1 MSSTS
6 FGPPTAMSST
16 SFGPPTAMSSTSFGP
31 PTAMSSTSYGPL
43 TAMSSTGY
51 EITPENQPTA
61 GALDGLG
68 GGGSS
73 ASVPSVLASL
83 GVTTQAQGQAQGA
96 PTSVAATVA
105 AAENKLGRSLSIPE
119 LNYLLY
125 GYGKESS
132 FYKPAAAQGG
142 YFDADAYFADGGL
155 VATPTA
161 PAQPTV
167 ASYPTMAYTDGQG
180 PVGAIAAPP
189 AMPASDLFGSDAP
202 HASPM
207 APAPAAAA
215 PTLTPDSPFLATQNV
230 NATPVPAPI
239 SQNPNLG
246 YSLGMPPL
254 SGLKG

>member
-1 MSSTS
+1 
-6 FGPPTAMSST
+6 
-16 SFGPPTAMSSTSFGP
+16 
-31 PTAMSSTSYGPL
+31 
-43 TAMSSTGY
+43 
-51 EITPENQPTA
+51 
-61 GALDGLG
+61 
-68 GGGSS
+68 
-73 ASVPSVLASL
+73 
-83 GVTTQAQGQAQGA
+83 VTTQAQGQAQGA

-132 FYKPAAAQGG
+132 FYKPAAARGG

-155 VATPTA
+155 VAAPTA

-180 PVGAIAAPP
+180 PIGAIAAPP